1 MIRRHGTSTPP
12 WSSTSPSTSSCRW
25 FLARRWCTPT
35 TSSSS
40 RCPTHKAFRWWFP
53 KNAFDGTFQ
62 DGYFDGYDPYTNPSA
77 ASGFTSAAFRWKKS
91 VFYFV
96 LKRRGFGRQLNWPAS
111 QSAAFC
117 GREILLTLQ
126 KSASTWPP
134 WRRANSFL
142 PENISILVTGLGIR
156 FSRRLL
162 RGGRKPTGETHVQSF
177 GNSCFTNNSMQLEW
191 HFSYIWINMALEW
204 NTLWKPKLGQ
214 KVKVKTEHKTISWKT
229 LQQIILFCSLN
240 QNWDQCRCRPQLSG
254 PWEAR
259 SCLGGSSQK
268 FKIL

>member
-91 VFYFV
+91 VFFSSAQLCV
-96 LKRRGFGRQLNWPAS
+96 EERRVRPTVELAGESKRCFLWPRNIVNFAKVGINMTVKTSKFFFCKKIFQSLLQVWAFASPVDYWEVVENPQVRHTFSHSATVAS
-111 QSAAFC
+111 QIIQC
-117 GREILLTLQ
+117 N
-126 KSASTWPP
+126 W
-134 WRRANSFL
+134 
-142 PENISILVTGLGIR
+142 NI
-156 FSRRLL
+156 
-162 RGGRKPTGETHVQSF
+162 
-177 GNSCFTNNSMQLEW
+177 
-191 HFSYIWINMALEW
+191 
-204 NTLWKPKLGQ
+204 
-214 KVKVKTEHKTISWKT
+214 
-229 LQQIILFCSLN
+229 
-240 QNWDQCRCRPQLSG
+240 
-254 PWEAR
+254 
-259 SCLGGSSQK
+259 
-268 FKIL
+268 